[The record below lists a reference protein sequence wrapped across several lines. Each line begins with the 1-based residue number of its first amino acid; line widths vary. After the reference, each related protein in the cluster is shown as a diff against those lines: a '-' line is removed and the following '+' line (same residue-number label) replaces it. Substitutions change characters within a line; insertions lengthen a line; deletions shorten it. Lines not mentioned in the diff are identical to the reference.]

1 MNETKNYID
10 ILVDSLEKKYNT
22 LVKIEE
28 IEKKQEDVLLG
39 KKVSATEFNDLFDE
53 KGKYIEKLEE
63 LDLGFEKLYE
73 RVKEELGDNKD
84 TYKEEILAM
93 QDLIRK
99 ISDLT
104 VSLQARQNRN
114 KEKYMAFFSNKK
126 QEIKQFKMSSKTVS
140 NYYKNMYNSHQEG
153 SSYFLDK
160 KK

>member
-1 MNETKNYID
+1 MTRTKNYVD
-10 ILVDSLEKKYNT
+10 MLVNSLDKKYNT
-22 LVKIEE
+22 LLSIEKLEIKQEEAILNKKITPEELEE
-28 IEKKQEDVLLG
+28 I
-39 KKVSATEFNDLFDE
+39 FNE
-53 KGKYIEKLEE
+53 KGRCIEKLEE
-63 LDLGFEKLYE
+63 LDLGFEQLYE
-73 RVKEELGDNKD
+73 RTKIDIGENKEL
-84 TYKEEILAM
+84 YKEEIIRM

-114 KEKYMAFFSNKK
+114 RDRYVSFFENKK
-126 QEIKQFKMSSKTVS
+126 QEIKQFKKSSKTVS

>member
-1 MNETKNYID
+1 MNQTKNYVD
-10 ILVDSLEKKYNT
+10 MLVNSLEKKYNT
-22 LVKIEE
+22 LLNMEKLE
-28 IEKKQEDVLLG
+28 IKQEEFISN
-39 KKVSATEFNDLFDE
+39 KKVTAEELSNLFDE
-53 KGKYIEKLEE
+53 KARYIEKLEE

-73 RVKEELGDNKD
+73 RTTIDIKDNKEL
-84 TYKEEILAM
+84 YKEEILKM

-114 KEKYMAFFSNKK
+114 KEKYKVFFENKK
-126 QEIKQFKMSSKTVS
+126 QEIKQFKKSSKTVS